1 MFQDQSVHRVQH
13 VGEPE
18 NALFVVAPSPLTAL
32 APLQRPSFVVLCIL
46 VVDMIL
52 HGEKPIFLS
61 ANDMQFGGN
70 GSDERIKDERDEKEV
85 RPAAIEPVRPTPP
98 SDLWFLCSISGTNIK
113 HTSLHKRA

>member
-52 HGEKPIFLS
+52 S

-70 GSDERIKDERDEKEV
+70 GSDERIKDEREEKEV
-85 RPAAIEPVRPTPP
+85 RPAAIEPVRPTLP
-98 SDLWFLCSISGTNIK
+98 SDL
-113 HTSLHKRA
+113 